1 MEVQLWDSR
10 YRGPSKLETGMA
22 SLGAQSWRRLPSE
35 HWALRPGLRGRA
47 PEDMKKSE
55 EGKEEA
61 VGGPCGN
68 PVAILG

>member
-1 MEVQLWDSR
+1 
-10 YRGPSKLETGMA
+10 MA
-22 SLGAQSWRRLPSE
+22 SLGAQSWRRLQSE